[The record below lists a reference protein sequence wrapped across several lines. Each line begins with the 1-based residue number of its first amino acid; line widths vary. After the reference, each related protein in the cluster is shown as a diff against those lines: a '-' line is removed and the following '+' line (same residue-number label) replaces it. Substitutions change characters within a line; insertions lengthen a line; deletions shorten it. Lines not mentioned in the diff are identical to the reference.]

1 MAVYTDITDSE
12 LAAFLADY
20 DLGTLHAF
28 KGIAEGVE
36 NSNFLVETDR
46 ARLILTLYERRVA
59 ETDLPFFIGLMS
71 HLAQNGFPSPVPQ
84 TDRQGR
90 NLKHLRDRPAALVSF
105 LDGFSVREP
114 LEVHCRQAGYG
125 LAQLHLAAQS
135 FSMSRTN
142 SLGLA
147 AWRPLFAPHAQAAEG
162 LEQGL
167 SARVSNDL
175 DDLAKTWPSGLP
187 EGVIHADLFPDNVFF
202 LEDRFVAAI
211 DFYFACSDMLAYD
224 LAICLNAWCHD
235 ATGRLDL
242 VRARAMVEGYQS
254 LRTLSDSEVAAL
266 PALAR
271 GAAMRFFL
279 TRLADWGAARPGALV
294 RPKDPLEYARKLD
307 FHRAHHA
314 APAAYGL

>member
-90 NLKHLRDRPAALVSF
+90 NLKRLRDRPAALVSF

-114 LEVHCRQAGYG
+114 LEV
-125 LAQLHLAAQS
+125 LHG
-135 FSMSRTN
+135 FSPEAMECGFN
-142 SLGLA
+142 
-147 AWRPLFAPHAQAAEG
+147 
-162 LEQGL
+162 
-167 SARVSNDL
+167 RVINWL
-175 DDLAKTWPSGLP
+175 VQ
-187 EGVIHADLFPDNVFF
+187 VIRVLHRK
-202 LEDRFVAAI
+202 E
-211 DFYFACSDMLAYD
+211 M
-224 LAICLNAWCHD
+224 
-235 ATGRLDL
+235 RL
-242 VRARAMVEGYQS
+242 
-254 LRTLSDSEVAAL
+254 
-266 PALAR
+266 
-271 GAAMRFFL
+271 
-279 TRLADWGAARPGALV
+279 
-294 RPKDPLEYARKLD
+294 
-307 FHRAHHA
+307 H
-314 APAAYGL
+314 